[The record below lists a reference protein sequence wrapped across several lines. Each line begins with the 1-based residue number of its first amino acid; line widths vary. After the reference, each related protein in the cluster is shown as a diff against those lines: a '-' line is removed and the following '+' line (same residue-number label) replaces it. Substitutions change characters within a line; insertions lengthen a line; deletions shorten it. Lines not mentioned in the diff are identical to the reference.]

1 MKSNKDRI
9 QELKTNGYQLSFEAV
24 FNLAFENYKKIVVY
38 AGLLFLVSAVLLGML
53 AFVIIAFTFGI
64 ENFQEFIK
72 PENLDPNNFSDEFLM
87 IYIGSVTLFSCLV
100 SPFFAGIIKMAHC
113 AEIDEEFHVSTAFQ
127 YYQFQYFK
135 SLFLATVLIT
145 ILNMG
150 VSSVV
155 DLSGLPILGFLASL
169 AISLLNVLTVPLII
183 FRNFKA
189 LEAIN
194 TSFTLVSKQ
203 PLVLLGLL
211 TVTYLFCITGVF
223 MFFIGLFFTL
233 PLLYSMYYAIYKSI
247 IDFE

>member
-135 SLFLATVLIT
+135 SLFLATLLIT

-169 AISLLNVLTVPLII
+169 AISLLNVLTVPLM
-183 FRNFKA
+183 
-189 LEAIN
+189 
-194 TSFTLVSKQ
+194 Q
-203 PLVLLGLL
+203 
-211 TVTYLFCITGVF
+211 
-223 MFFIGLFFTL
+223 
-233 PLLYSMYYAIYKSI
+233 
-247 IDFE
+247 